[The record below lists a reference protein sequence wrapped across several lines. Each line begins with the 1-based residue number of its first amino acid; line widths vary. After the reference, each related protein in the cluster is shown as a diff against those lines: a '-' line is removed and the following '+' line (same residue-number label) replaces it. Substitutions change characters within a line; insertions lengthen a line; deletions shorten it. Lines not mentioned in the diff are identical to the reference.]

1 VTGTIKSITDFGIF
15 IGLEGGI
22 DGLVHLS
29 DLSWTLPGEEAVRQY
44 KKGMEIDAV
53 VLAIDAERERISL
66 GIKQIEK
73 DPFSA
78 YLAQHEKGSI
88 VKGTVLKIEPQGITV
103 NLAAGVEG
111 YIRTSEL
118 SRDPVDDPKKAMREE
133 QEIEAMFMAVDR
145 KKRTITLSIKAR
157 EHKEEE
163 TALEA
168 YGAAGT
174 AAATTKLGDLLR
186 PQLDVSETGKEHD

>member
-1 VTGTIKSITDFGIF
+1 
-15 IGLEGGI
+15 
-22 DGLVHLS
+22 
-29 DLSWTLPGEEAVRQY
+29 
-44 KKGMEIDAV
+44 M
-53 VLAIDAERERISL
+53 
-66 GIKQIEK
+66 
-73 DPFSA
+73 
-78 YLAQHEKGSI
+78 
-88 VKGTVLKIEPQGITV
+88 LKVEPQGITV

-118 SRDPVDDPKKAMREE
+118 SRDPVDDIPKKAAMREG

-145 KKRTITLSIKAR
+145 KKRIITLSIKAR